1 MSNRIAMA
9 TRLIQGFENCHKR
22 MPDGRL
28 RSYPDP
34 GTGGAP
40 WTIGW
45 GSTGPDV
52 KPGTIWTQE
61 QADARLKRDVDAATA
76 AVGRLVTVPLTD
88 EEATALTSFVY
99 NLGEGRLAGSTLLR
113 LLNEGRPREEV
124 ADQFPRWVYGGG
136 KVLPGLETRRA
147 AERELFLRKPQLS
160 LDTPRP
166 PKGPAPSDE
175 KPSCPVL
182 AVLAMFGLR

>member
-1 MSNRIAMA
+1 MSSIAMA

-52 KPGTIWTQE
+52 KPGTIWTQKE
-61 QADARLKRDVDAATA
+61 ADARLERDVAAA
-76 AVGRLVTVPLTD
+76 AASVGRLVTVPLTF
-88 EEATALTSFVY
+88 EESAALISFVY
-99 NLGEGRLAGSTLLR
+99 NLGEGKLAGSTLLR

-136 KVLPGLETRRA
+136 KKLPGLVTRRD

-160 LDTPRP
+160 LDTPKP
-166 PKGPAPSDE
+166 LEGPASPDE

-182 AVLAMFGLR
+182 AVLTMFGLR